1 MTGKDVEQTDER
13 VPAPE
18 PWWAGLGTW
27 GAVALMAFGGL
38 AAVWVFFRLPGTPDN
53 LATGYYQA
61 AKIAAI
67 GLVIAGTALLGRD
80 RAREAAAGETDEAV
94 RD

>member
-1 MTGKDVEQTDER
+1 MTGKDVERTDER
-13 VPAPE
+13 VHAPE
-18 PWWAGLGTW
+18 PWWADLGTW
-27 GAVALMAFGGL
+27 GAVALMALGGL
-38 AAVWVFFRLPGTPDN
+38 AAVWAFFRLPGTPEN
-53 LATGYYQA
+53 IATGYYQA

-80 RAREAAAGETDEAV
+80 RDRDAAAGETDEAA